1 MNPETKVCQNC
12 KQNFTVEPED
22 FDFYKKID
30 VPPPTFCPQC
40 RLQRRLAFFN
50 VFSLYKRPCDLCK
63 KDFISAYKADSPY
76 IIYCPKCWWGDNW
89 EVFEYG
95 RDYDFSRPFFEQFKE
110 LWLKTPILGIS
121 VDIPTM
127 ETSPYINHGGHIKNC
142 YLLFHVDYNQDSA
155 YCFSAFN
162 SNAIFDCSNLMFC
175 ELSYDL
181 MHAYKTAHSIGSWD
195 LNESINCAFLRDS
208 ENCQDCFASAN
219 LKNKKY
225 YIFNKPYSKEDY
237 FNEIKKWDL
246 GSYKT
251 YREIKKL
258 AQEHWKKFPPKPIYE
273 KFNTNS
279 NGNRIYE
286 SKNCKDSFDVAGV
299 EDSRYLMMMYQHST
313 KDSYDISSWGY
324 NMSRSYECCN
334 VGEDVS
340 DARFSNESGL
350 GATDIEYCK
359 LSTGNHHFGCVSVKK
374 GDYCIMNK
382 RYSEEEYWKLREKI
396 IVHMNEMPY
405 ISKATRDKSPA
416 SAKASAG
423 KQEAGELIYKYGE
436 FFPVELSPFAYNETI
451 ANKFFPLTKDEALKN
466 NYHWRDIELPSYQ
479 ITKYPKDLPDN
490 IKDATDEILKEV
502 VACADCNR
510 GFRIVR
516 MELDFLRRM
525 NLPLPRE
532 CPFCRIGKK
541 FDEWVKE
548 SKLVKRICDKC
559 GAEFESPH
567 KKEDYP
573 FDFAQGKPKILCK
586 KCWLKEVV

>member
-1 MNPETKVCQNC
+1 MQNSETKICQNC

-22 FDFYKKID
+22 FDFYAKMK
-30 VPPPTFCPQC
+30 VSSSAQGFGRTMPTPTFCPQC

-50 VFSLYKRPCDLCK
+50 IFSLYKRPCDLCK
-63 KDFISAYKADSPY
+63 RDFISMYPADSPY
-76 IIYCPKCWWGDNW
+76 TVYCPKCWWGDNW
-89 EVFEYG
+89 DVFEYG

-127 ETSPYINHGGHIKNC
+127 ETSPYVNHAGHLKNS
-142 YLLFHVDYNQDSA
+142 YLLFHADYVEDSA
-155 YCFSAFN
+155 YGFEVFHSKTV
-162 SNAIFDCSNLMFC
+162 FDCSNLGFC

-195 LNESINCAFLRDS
+195 MNESINCAFLRDS

-225 YIFNKPYSKEDY
+225 HIFNTPYSKEDY

-251 YREIKKL
+251 YQEIKKL

-279 NGNRIYE
+279 DGNRVYQ
-286 SKNCKDSFDVAGV
+286 SKNCKNSFEVAGI
-299 EDSRYLMMMYQHST
+299 EDSKYLMMMDQPPT
-313 KDSYDISSWGY
+313 KDCYDVSSWGN

-340 DARFSNESGL
+340 GARFSNESGL
-350 GATDIEYCK
+350 GLMDAEYCK
-359 LSTGNHHFGCVSVKK
+359 LSTGGKHHFGCVSVIK
-374 GDYCIMNK
+374 GDFIIFNK
-382 RYSEEEYWKLREKI
+382 KYSEEEYRKLREKI
-396 IVHMNEMPY
+396 IAQMNEINY
-405 ISKATRDKSPA
+405 VDKN
-416 SAKASAG
+416 G
-423 KQEAGELIYKYGE
+423 NVYKYGE
-436 FFPVELSPFAYNETI
+436 FFPPEISPFAYNETI
-451 ANKFFPLTKDEALKN
+451 ANKFFPLSKEEILTKG
-466 NYHWRDIELPSYQ
+466 YRWRDPELHSYK
-479 ITKYPKDLPDN
+479 ITKYPKDLPDH
-490 IKDATDEILKEV
+490 IKDASDEILKEV
-502 VACADCNR
+502 IACADCNR

-548 SKLVKRICDKC
+548 SKLVKRVCDKC

-567 KKEDYP
+567 TEQDC
-573 FDFAQGKPKILCK
+573 PKILCK
-586 KCWLKEVV
+586 KCWLQEVV

>member
-1 MNPETKVCQNC
+1 MQNSEIKICQNC
-12 KQNFTVEPED
+12 KRDFIIEPED
-22 FDFYKKID
+22 FDFYAKMSAQGGSASGGK
-30 VPPPTFCPQC
+30 VPPPTFCPEC

-50 VFSLYKRPCDLCK
+50 IFTLYKRPCDLCK
-63 KDFISAYKADSPY
+63 KDFISTYRADSPY
-76 IIYCPKCWWGDNW
+76 IIYCPKCWWSDNW
-89 EVFEYG
+89 DVFEYG
-95 RDYDFSRPFFEQFKE
+95 VDYDFSRPFFEQFKE

-127 ETSPYINHGGHIKNC
+127 ETSPYTSHGGHIKNC

-219 LKNKKY
+219 LKSKKY

-251 YREIKKL
+251 YQKIKKL

-273 KFNTNS
+273 KLNTNS
-279 NGNRIYE
+279 TGNRIYE

-340 DARFSNESGL
+340 DIRFSNESGL
-350 GATDIEYCK
+350 GLMNAEYCK
-359 LSTGNHHFGCVSVKK
+359 LSSGGKYHFGCVSIKK
-374 GDYCIMNK
+374 GDYCILNK
-382 RYSEEEYWKLREKI
+382 RYSEESFDKLRARI
-396 IVHMNEMPY
+396 IEHMNEMPY
-405 ISKATRDKSPA
+405 ISKIRNSKSEI
-416 SAKASAG
+416 
-423 KQEAGELIYKYGE
+423 QNIEYKYGE
-436 FFPVELSPFAYNETI
+436 FFPSELSPFTYNETI
-451 ANKFFPLTKDEALKN
+451 ANKFFPITKAEALKN
-466 NYHWRDIELPSYQ
+466 NYSWRDIEPHNYQ
-479 ITKYPKDLPDN
+479 ITKHPKDLPDH
-490 IKDATDEILKEV
+490 IKNVPDEILKEV
-502 VACADCNR
+502 IACADCDR
-510 GFRIVR
+510 GFRIIR

-525 NLPLPRE
+525 NLPLPRA

-548 SKLVKRICDKC
+548 SKLVKRICDNC
-559 GAEFESPH
+559 GTEFESPNTE
-567 KKEDYP
+567 KEY
-573 FDFAQGKPKILCK
+573 PKILCK
-586 KCWLKEVV
+586 KCWLQEVV